1 MSYSNKQQKAVEKYC
16 KVCHDAGKPESVYR
30 SHFVRASPEPTAKV
44 VCPTLLALE
53 CGFCGNCGHTPQYCK
68 VLKDKQKIEKRQ
80 QAFAKADEKAAKPA
94 PKPAKVQT
102 NVFAAFADDSD
113 DEEPIK
119 VSNKPSSAAVS
130 TKTAT
135 IIKKDEF
142 PALQASAAVKSAKS
156 ATKMSAVPSCVAA
169 LQACHPGLS
178 VAKKMPEVTLAKPSL
193 GRVVSA
199 KLAIEQQDNR
209 IIEQDDEDFSDE
221 DNTITAIYDQAVAI
235 RREPRKASQMDWAA
249 LDSDDSDDED
259 W

>member
-1 MSYSNKQQKAVEKYC
+1 MSYSKKQQKAVEKYC

-30 SHFVRASPEPTAKV
+30 SHFVRASPEPNAKV

-68 VLKDKQKIEKRQ
+68 VLKDKQKMEKRQ
-80 QAFAKADEKAAKPA
+80 QAVAKADEKAAKPEQ
-94 PKPAKVQT
+94 KKAKVQT

-113 DEEPIK
+113 DEEPK
-119 VSNKPSSAAVS
+119 VSTTEIA
-130 TKTAT
+130 TKSAT

-142 PALQASAAVKSAKS
+142 PALQQASASAQSMNKS
-156 ATKMSAVPSCVAA
+156 ATRQSVVPSCVAA
-169 LQACHPGLS
+169 LQACHPSLS

-199 KLAIEQQDNR
+199 KLAKEQPEHRVIEPQ
-209 IIEQDDEDFSDE
+209 EELSDDDSETE
-221 DNTITAIYDQAVAI
+221 NTITAIYDQAVAV
-235 RREPRKASQMDWAA
+235 RRQPLKASQMNWAA
-249 LDSDDSDDED
+249 MDSDDSDDED

>member
-1 MSYSNKQQKAVEKYC
+1 MSYSKKQQKAVEKYC

-68 VLKDKQKIEKRQ
+68 VLKDKQKTEKRQ
-80 QAFAKADEKAAKPA
+80 QAFAKADEKAAKAA
-94 PKPAKVQT
+94 PKSVKVQT

-119 VSNKPSSAAVS
+119 VSNKTSVNAAS
-130 TKTAT
+130 TKSAT

-142 PALQASAAVKSAKS
+142 PALQQMSATAVKLAKS

-169 LQACHPGLS
+169 LQSCHPGLS

-235 RREPRKASQMDWAA
+235 RREPLKASQMDWAA
-249 LDSDDSDDED
+249 LDSDDED

>member
-1 MSYSNKQQKAVEKYC
+1 MSYSKKQQKAVEKYC

-44 VCPTLLALE
+44 LCPTLLALE

-94 PKPAKVQT
+94 SKPAKVQT

-113 DEEPIK
+113 DEEQIT
-119 VSNKPSSAAVS
+119 VSNKPSVNTAS
-130 TKTAT
+130 TKSAT

-209 IIEQDDEDFSDE
+209 IIEQEDEEFSDE

-235 RREPRKASQMDWAA
+235 TRAPLKASQMNWAA